1 MSQSLPTTLSNLDSP
16 RQSHSQAISQF
27 LASFSSR
34 QSLLQT
40 IRGCAIAVVALV
52 CGICIVIA
60 IDWAIVVPES
70 VRWLTSCIVYGVSFV
85 AGWLFGLKRVFLP
98 PTTEAIAWSVEES
111 SPVFHESLVASVGLQ
126 RPSGSVNPGSR
137 AFVDAIEQKVAHEI
151 KGIAIDTI
159 LPWGAISKHLLS
171 AIVAIA
177 LVLLAC
183 CIPSA
188 KFPERLARAMLPFV
202 SFARPSTVQI
212 AILEPNLSALSVP
225 SDQILSFAIA
235 VTGGSPSDAL
245 LEIIEFGPNLNS
257 GDNPNALDKLQSL
270 KMSRSSDFPLRFAV
284 TTPIS
289 DRSMSFRFQSGDAE
303 TVWRTI
309 TPMQRPKAI
318 AFQSEVDP
326 PAYAQM
332 PKESVSNPRGDLRV
346 LKGSRV
352 KIDIDVNQPL
362 SDASMEL
369 EFPDSGKRETVALRR
384 EKVAGQIALA
394 PGAKQRYTAELEI
407 DRDATYQVRLVSE
420 SAYQG
425 KHIENTYSPRYR
437 IDAIEDASPTM
448 EWSANTKA
456 IWGAQPPKPNQVFI
470 VAPDE
475 LIGLSAVVSDNLP
488 VESFF
493 HEASVNRGPWITVHE
508 KLTRT
513 SVPADEI
520 PDERSESN
528 LSKASREQSNWTWDL
543 VGLAASSGDSV
554 TTRVTAMDRKGNK
567 ASSSTLQF
575 SLAAVGFDWDRH
587 KAMMKRSQLVPLLE
601 PLSNTLSKPREQLR
615 PRIEKLRDNNTPVEE
630 RRQTIA
636 DLRLVIEA
644 SASAA
649 RAFLSSADVVI
660 KDIGRCVD
668 QGEVELTVRVIS
680 RIEKE
685 WLASMSYGADQVELS
700 FDAAI
705 NPDAKSAEW
714 RKRELEQSTV
724 RLLQAYD
731 SSFDNTRRTL
741 DIYRQFIGLE
751 LQAALT
757 SDLSHL
763 RDHQRS
769 SLDRNSTDEF
779 TSLCR
784 SQQIAEHYVDAITKL
799 AFEMEPKLNQDF
811 RNRLPELYRWL
822 EQTRTEMQDL
832 TQQAPSDQATKGLR
846 ARIERS
852 VAELQNVRWVFNL
865 QGNLIWDVVNCRK
878 ELLNRSGSLWQS
890 IERFYD
896 RHNRR
901 VEANNDKSID
911 TLELLA
917 RNEKLT
923 QEATGPILSAINQML
938 ERRDIHQRRALSDP
952 LYASDMGMAY
962 RAWTSVL
969 ERWVLEPAQL
979 TESFADAQA
988 IAKAFRVLEAFHES
1002 VEARLVV
1009 QSLLPIEQYEW
1020 KTQEGRLY
1028 NPKQWDSVNL
1038 RLELAQQW
1046 MREAG
1051 FPGGVADKFNG
1062 LRWTEPA
1069 QNINKKLNPRRDAN
1083 HENLVSSAEEL
1094 RALLVLWAEADL
1106 AAKPT
1111 LDQARAT
1118 LAKFSPSVTELAK
1131 QASKATQKLEELT
1144 KQMNPKKSEEQK
1156 ERQKE
1161 NGKKADS
1168 QVDDTQ
1174 ANDTQANK
1182 TPEKTEQSTSTAIP
1196 TQKQIQRER
1205 EVSES
1210 KISQLQDALI
1220 EMANKQDLLDKAEL
1234 DTARDSDH
1242 SLKLL
1247 DAVVPMMNEALNE
1260 AIEATSNSAADKAEK
1275 VTEAVKQESK
1285 AVAAMDKIADHF
1297 ALLATQS
1304 EDSATNPDLEK
1315 SRAELNKMMEE
1326 SIRELATTPEMMP
1339 LVDQSEN
1346 YKRAEQLEELANS
1359 DPDTL
1364 LKRLESELKKNP
1376 TMQQELSQIS
1386 KENAQSLAN
1395 ELKNASVTE
1404 DTLARQL
1411 ENADAKLVGEKRLKL
1426 DELQSAAEQADRF
1439 AARLLDNAERAA
1451 QRSGLK
1457 TQTPTVQKAAADLR
1471 AAAQAARNLNEQTP
1485 RNDLESA
1492 SQKLL
1497 ERTGEAIKQV
1507 EAASQAIQPSVDQAV
1522 EKDEGRRQN
1531 VRNETQKIQT
1541 QNRNELLHQAKEHLA
1556 QSQRL
1561 SDQAKKRVQ
1570 QSQAEF
1576 DNLNKQR
1583 QGAKGNLDKQP
1594 ASEPAMDALRQAT
1607 NRAEQALSKKLAE
1620 EKIAAQAEAF
1630 NGKAKE
1636 KLEAFERDGN
1646 ANIDKPNPQ
1655 AALALEQLGKA
1666 KAQLDQIAEQVKSTV
1681 QSIAELPQPQPTA
1694 TTLTAEEREQGKTQ
1708 EKVFDVARQLER
1720 SSRHEERLQN
1730 DQGAK
1735 KLAAQAESVAN
1746 TAKGS
1751 VNQARD
1757 QLSSNA
1763 KETEK
1768 SERDQSDA
1776 AKNEDLKATFNRP
1789 ESSAA
1794 QAGLNKSS
1802 QDLAAQSNQIG
1813 QLLGEMKGSSPSSS
1827 AQESASNSTKQS
1839 DSDSGPSV
1847 LRELQQTQARE
1858 MARMLDVLDRQMNSG
1873 ENNSEQSAVAG
1884 SNEKEPNADGSKS
1897 QAESKG
1903 TNAKP
1908 EGASE
1913 DRNGAR
1919 SSFKDSVKNSADK
1932 LSNSM
1937 GQERLAQRAEN
1948 QSQSTSRN
1956 QSRGS
1961 RPQGN
1966 QTRNSRFPNE
1976 KSADFTLPG
1985 ASRAQNRDWGKLR
1998 DQRAEDALEGQRD
2011 EFDPEF
2017 NRAIQAYYKALG
2029 KP

>member
-1 MSQSLPTTLSNLDSP
+1 MSQSLPTTLSNLDSK
-16 RQSHSQAISQF
+16 RQTHSQAISQF
-27 LASFSSR
+27 LASVSSR
-34 QSLLQT
+34 QTLLQT
-40 IRGCAIAVVALV
+40 IRGCAIAMFALMCGACFVV
-52 CGICIVIA
+52 A
-60 IDWAIVVPES
+60 IDWAVMVPES
-70 VRWLTSCIVYGVSFV
+70 VRWLMSCAVYGVSFL
-85 AGWLFGLKRVFLP
+85 AGWFCGLKRVFRP
-98 PTTEAIAWSVEES
+98 PSIEAVAWSVEES
-111 SPVFHESLVASVGLQ
+111 SPVFRESLVASVGLQ
-126 RPSGSVNPGSR
+126 GPRGSGNSGSR

-151 KGIAIDTI
+151 KEIAIDTI

-171 AIVAIA
+171 AIAAIA

-183 CIPSA
+183 CIPGA
-188 KFPERLARAMLPFV
+188 RFPERLARAMLPFV

-225 SDQILSFAIA
+225 SDQILSFAIE
-235 VTGGSPSDAL
+235 VTGGSPADAL
-245 LEIIEFGPNLNS
+245 LEIIESGPNLNS
-257 GDNPNALDKLQSL
+257 GDNSIAQRKRQTL
-270 KMSRSSDFPLRFAV
+270 KMSRTSDIPLRFAV

-303 TVWRTI
+303 TIWRNI
-309 TPMQRPKAI
+309 TPMPRPKAI
-318 AFQSEVDP
+318 AFHSEVEP
-326 PAYAQM
+326 PAYTQL
-332 PKESVSNPRGDLRV
+332 PKESASNSRGDLRV

-352 KIDIDVNQPL
+352 KLDIDVSQPL
-362 SDASMEL
+362 SEASMEL

-384 EKVAGQIALA
+384 VTVAGQIAFA
-394 PGAKQRYTAELEI
+394 PGAKQRYSAELEI
-407 DRDATYQVRLVSE
+407 ERDATYQVRLVSE
-420 SAYQG
+420 FAYQG

-437 IDAIEDASPTM
+437 IDAIEDVSPTI
-448 EWSANTKA
+448 EWIANSKS
-456 IWGAQPPKPNQVFI
+456 IWGEQPPKPNQVFI

-508 KLTRT
+508 ELAR
-513 SVPADEI
+513 SNVLADGI
-520 PDERSESN
+520 FAERYESS
-528 LSKASREQSNWTWDL
+528 LSKKSREQSNWTWDL
-543 VGLAASSGDSV
+543 IGLAASSGDSV
-554 TTRVTAMDRKGNK
+554 TTRVTAVDRKGNK
-567 ASSSTLQF
+567 ASSASLQF
-575 SLAAVGFDWDRH
+575 SLAAVGFDRDRH
-587 KAMMKRSQLVPLLE
+587 KAMLKRSELVPLLE
-601 PLSNTLSKPREQLR
+601 TLSNTLSKPREQLR
-615 PRIEKLRDNNTPVEE
+615 PRIEKLRDSNTPIDE

-636 DLRLVIEA
+636 DLRLLIES
-644 SASAA
+644 SALAA
-649 RAFLSSADVVI
+649 QGVLASADVVI
-660 KDIGRCVD
+660 RDIGRCVD
-668 QGEVELTVRVIS
+668 QGEVELTVRVVS

-685 WLASMSYGADQVELS
+685 WMASMSYGADQVEMS
-700 FDAAI
+700 FDATV
-705 NPDAKSAEW
+705 NPETKSAEW
-714 RKRELEQSTV
+714 HKRELEQSAV

-731 SSFDNTRRTL
+731 SSFDNARRTL
-741 DIYRQFIGLE
+741 DIYRQFLGLE

-757 SDLSHL
+757 SDMTQL

-769 SLDRNSTDEF
+769 SLDRNSMDDF
-779 TSLCR
+779 TSMCR
-784 SQQIAEHYVDAITKL
+784 SQQIAENYVDAITKL

-852 VAELQNVRWVFNL
+852 VAELQNVRWVFHL

-878 ELLNRSGSLWQS
+878 ELLNRSGSIWQS
-890 IERFYD
+890 MERFYD

-923 QEATGPILSAINQML
+923 REATGPILSAISQMI

-979 TESFADAQA
+979 TESFADLQA
-988 IAKAFRVLEAFHES
+988 ITKAFRVLEAFHET

-1009 QSLLPIEQYEW
+1009 LSLLPLEQYEW
-1020 KTQEGRLY
+1020 KTQEGRLH

-1038 RLELAQQW
+1038 RLELAHQW

-1051 FPGGVADKFNG
+1051 FPGAVADKFNG
-1062 LRWTEPA
+1062 LRWTEPS

-1094 RALLVLWAEADL
+1094 RSLLVLWAEADL

-1118 LAKFSPSVTELAK
+1118 LAKFSPSVSELAK
-1131 QASKATQKLEELT
+1131 QASKATQKLEQLT

-1156 ERQKE
+1156 EQQKE
-1161 NGKKADS
+1161 NSKQADPS
-1168 QVDDTQ
+1168 VDDKQ
-1174 ANDTQANK
+1174 VNDTK
-1182 TPEKTEQSTSTAIP
+1182 KKSEPSTASAIP
-1196 TQKQIQRER
+1196 TQKQIQQVREA
-1205 EVSES
+1205 SES

-1234 DTARDSDH
+1234 DTARDSDR
-1242 SLKLL
+1242 SIKLL

-1260 AIEATSNSAADKAEK
+1260 AIEATSNSSADKAERVK
-1275 VTEAVKQESK
+1275 EAVKQESK

-1297 ALLATQS
+1297 ALLAAQS
-1304 EDSATNPDLEK
+1304 DDNATNPELEK
-1315 SRAELNKMMEE
+1315 SRTELNQMMEE
-1326 SIRELATTPEMMP
+1326 SNREFATTPEMIP
-1339 LVDQSEN
+1339 ISDQAEN

-1359 DPDTL
+1359 DPHTL

-1395 ELKNASVTE
+1395 ELKNASITE
-1404 DTLARQL
+1404 DSLAKQL
-1411 ENADAKLVGEKRLKL
+1411 ENADAKLLGEKRLKL
-1426 DELQSAAEQADRF
+1426 DELQSAAEQAERF

-1471 AAAQAARNLNEQTP
+1471 TAAQAARNLNDQTP
-1485 RNDLESA
+1485 RNEMAAA

-1507 EAASQAIQPSVDQAV
+1507 EVASQAIQPSVDQTV

-1556 QSQRL
+1556 HSQRL
-1561 SDQAKKRVQ
+1561 SDQAKKRLQ
-1570 QSQAEF
+1570 QSQAEL
-1576 DNLNKQR
+1576 DNFNKQR
-1583 QGAKGNLDKQP
+1583 QAAKGNLDKQP

-1607 NRAEQALSKKLAE
+1607 SRAEQALAKKLAE
-1620 EKIAAQAEAF
+1620 EKVAAQAEAF

-1636 KLEAFERDGN
+1636 KLDAFEREGN
-1646 ANIDKPNPQ
+1646 ANVDKPNPH
-1655 AALALEQLGKA
+1655 AALALEQLEKA
-1666 KAQLDQIAEQVKSTV
+1666 KAQLGQIEDQVKSTQ
-1681 QSIAELPQPQPTA
+1681 QSLAELPQPQPTSA
-1694 TTLTAEEREQGKTQ
+1694 TLAAEEREQGKTQ
-1708 EKVFDVARQLER
+1708 EKVIDVARQLAR

-1730 DQGAK
+1730 DSGAK
-1735 KLAAQAESVAN
+1735 KLAVQAESVAN
-1746 TAKGS
+1746 AAKGS
-1751 VNQARD
+1751 VNQARE
-1757 QLSSNA
+1757 QLNANA

-1768 SERDQSDA
+1768 SERDQSEA
-1776 AKNEDLKATFNRP
+1776 AKNEDLKSTFSRP

-1794 QAGLNKSS
+1794 QAGLIKSS

-1813 QLLGEMKGSSPSSS
+1813 QLLGEMKGSAQSSS
-1827 AQESASNSTKQS
+1827 AQESASNSTKQA
-1839 DSDSGPSV
+1839 DSDYGQAV
-1847 LRELQQTQARE
+1847 LRELKQTQARE

-1873 ENNSEQSAVAG
+1873 DNNSEQSAVAG
-1884 SNEKEPNADGSKS
+1884 TSDKESNADSSKS

-1903 TNAKP
+1903 NGAKP

-1919 SSFKDSVKNSADK
+1919 SSFKDSVKSSAEK
-1932 LSNSM
+1932 LASSM

-1948 QSQSTSRN
+1948 QSQSSSRN
-1956 QSRGS
+1956 QSKGS
-1961 RPQGN
+1961 RSQGS
-1966 QTRNSRFPNE
+1966 QTRNSRFLNE
-1976 KSADFTLPG
+1976 KGADFTLPG
-1985 ASRAQNRDWGKLR
+1985 ASRAQNREWGKLR
-1998 DQRAEDALEGQRD
+1998 AQRAEDAVEGQRD

-2017 NRAIQAYYKALG
+2017 NSAIQAYYKALG

>member
-1 MSQSLPTTLSNLDSP
+1 MSQSLPTTLSNLDTQ
-16 RQSHSQAISQF
+16 RQSHQQAISQF

-34 QSLLQT
+34 QSLMQT
-40 IRGCAIAVVALV
+40 IRGFATALV
-52 CGICIVIA
+52 TLMCGVCVIIA
-60 IDWAIVVPES
+60 IDWSVVVPDS
-70 VRWLTSCIVYGVSFV
+70 VRWLISCVVYGVSFV
-85 AGWLFGLKRVFLP
+85 AGWLFGLKRVFLS

-111 SPVFHESLVASVGLQ
+111 TPVFHESLVASVGLQ
-126 RPSGSVNPGSR
+126 IASGKSNTGSSE
-137 AFVDAIEQKVAHEI
+137 FVDAIEQNVAHEI

-159 LPWGAISKHLLS
+159 LPWGAISKHLWS
-171 AIVAIA
+171 SVTAIA

-183 CIPSA
+183 FIPSA

-202 SFARPSTVQI
+202 SFPRPSTVQI
-212 AILEPNLSALSVP
+212 AILEPNLKALSVP
-225 SDQILSFAIA
+225 SDQILSFAIE
-235 VTGGSPSDAL
+235 VTGGSPTDAF
-245 LEIIEFGPNLNS
+245 LEIIESGPNLNS
-257 GDNPNALDKLQSL
+257 TDNSNSVDKRQGL
-270 KMSRSSDFPLRFAV
+270 KMSRVSELPLRFAV

-289 DRSMSFRFQSGDAE
+289 DRSLSFRFQSGDAE
-303 TVWRTI
+303 TVWRTM
-309 TPMQRPKAI
+309 TPMPRPKAI
-318 AFQSEVDP
+318 AFHSEVEP
-326 PAYAQM
+326 PAYTQM
-332 PKESVSNPRGDLRV
+332 PKETASNLRGDLRV

-352 KIDIDVNQPL
+352 KVDIDVNQPL

-369 EFPDSGKRETVALRR
+369 EFPETGKRETLMLRR
-384 EKVAGQIALA
+384 EKVTASIALV
-394 PGAKQRYTAELEI
+394 PGAKQRLTTEFDIE
-407 DRDATYQVRLVSE
+407 RDATYQVRLVSE
-420 SAYQG
+420 FEYQG
-425 KHIENTYSPRYR
+425 RHIENTFSPRYR
-437 IDAIEDASPTM
+437 IDAIEDSSPTID
-448 EWSANTKA
+448 WSANTRA
-456 IWGAQPPKPNQVFI
+456 IWGEQQPKANQVFL

-488 VESFF
+488 VQSFS

-508 KLTRT
+508 ELTR
-513 SVPADEI
+513 SKLLADEFA
-520 PDERSESN
+520 DNRADSSF
-528 LSKASREQSNWTWDL
+528 SKAIREQSNWTWDL
-543 VGLAASSGDSV
+543 IGLAASSGDLL
-554 TTRVTAMDRKGNK
+554 TTRITAVDRKGNK
-567 ASSSTLQF
+567 ASSPTLQF
-575 SLAAVGFDWDRH
+575 SLAAVGFDRDRH
-587 KAMMKRSQLVPLLE
+587 KSMVKRSELVPLLE
-601 PLSNTLSKPREQLR
+601 TLSNALSKPREQLR
-615 PRIEKLRDNNTPVEE
+615 PRIEKLRDSNTPLEE

-649 RAFLSSADVVI
+649 RGLLSSSDAVI
-660 KDIGRCVD
+660 KEIGRCVD
-668 QGEVELTVRVIS
+668 QGEVELIVRVVS

-685 WLASMSYGADQVELS
+685 WLASMNYGTDQIEQS

-705 NPDAKSAEW
+705 NSDTKSAEW
-714 RKRELEQSTV
+714 HKRELEQISI
-724 RLLQAYD
+724 RLLQAFD
-731 SSFDNTRRTL
+731 SSFDNAKRTL

-757 SDLSHL
+757 SDLTNL
-763 RDHQRS
+763 REHQIS
-769 SLDRNSTDEF
+769 SLNRNSTDEF

-784 SQQIAEHYVDAITKL
+784 SQQIAEHYIDSVANL
-799 AFEMEPKLNQDF
+799 ALQMEPKLNQDF
-811 RNRLPELYRWL
+811 KNRLPELYRWL
-822 EQTRTEMQDL
+822 DQTRTDMQDL
-832 TQQAPSDQATKGLR
+832 AQQAQSDQATKGLR

-852 VAELQNVRWVFNL
+852 VSELQNVRWVFNL

-878 ELLNRSGSLWQS
+878 ELLNRSGSIWQS

-901 VEANNDKSID
+901 VEVGKDKSID
-911 TLELLA
+911 TLEQLA

-923 QEATGPILSAINQML
+923 QEATGPILSAISQML

-952 LYASDMGMAY
+952 MYASDMGMAY
-962 RAWTSVL
+962 RAWTSIL
-969 ERWVLEPAQL
+969 ERWVMEPAQL

-988 IAKAFRVLEAFHES
+988 IAKAFRVVEAFHET

-1009 QSLLPIEQYEW
+1009 QSLLPLEQYEW

-1051 FPGGVADKFNG
+1051 FPAGVADKFNG

-1094 RALLVLWAEADL
+1094 RTLLVLWAEADL

-1144 KQMNPKKSEEQK
+1144 KQMIPKKTEEQK
-1156 ERQKE
+1156 DRQKE
-1161 NGKKADS
+1161 NSQKADTE
-1168 QVDDTQ
+1168 VNDTQ
-1174 ANDTQANK
+1174 ANDTTKKVEPSISA
-1182 TPEKTEQSTSTAIP
+1182 SIP
-1196 TQKQIQRER
+1196 TQKQIQRGR

-1234 DTARDSDH
+1234 DAARDSDH

-1247 DAVVPMMNEALNE
+1247 DAVVPMMNEALDE
-1260 AIEATSNSAADKAEK
+1260 AIESISNSAADKKER
-1275 VTEAVKQESK
+1275 VNEAVEQESK

-1304 EDSATNPDLEK
+1304 EDDATNPELEK
-1315 SRAELNKMMEE
+1315 SRTELNKMMEE
-1326 SIRELATTPEMMP
+1326 SVQDYATTPEMMP
-1339 LVDQSEN
+1339 LADQSEN
-1346 YKRAEQLEELANS
+1346 YKRAEELEELANS

-1395 ELKNASVTE
+1395 ELRNASQTE
-1404 DTLARQL
+1404 DSLSKQL

-1426 DELQSAAEQADRF
+1426 DELQSAAEQVDRF
-1439 AARLLDNAERAA
+1439 AARLLDNSERAA
-1451 QRSGLK
+1451 QRSGMK

-1471 AAAQAARNLNEQTP
+1471 AAAQAVRNLNEQTP

-1507 EAASQAIQPSVDQAV
+1507 EAASQTIQPSIDQAI

-1531 VRNETQKIQT
+1531 VRNETLKIQT
-1541 QNRNELLHQAKEHLA
+1541 QNRNELLHQAKEHVA

-1570 QSQAEF
+1570 QSQTEL

-1583 QGAKGNLDKQP
+1583 QAAKGNLEKQP
-1594 ASEPAMDALRQAT
+1594 ASEPAINALRQAT
-1607 NRAEQALSKKLAE
+1607 SRAEQALAKKLAE

-1636 KLEAFERDGN
+1636 KLDAFERDGN

-1655 AALALEQLGKA
+1655 AALALEQLEKA
-1666 KAQLDQIAEQVKSTV
+1666 KAQLDQIEEQVKATR
-1681 QSIAELPQPQPTA
+1681 QSLGQLPQPQSTA
-1694 TTLTAEEREQGKTQ
+1694 ATLTAEEREQGKIQ

-1746 TAKGS
+1746 AAKGS

-1757 QLSSNA
+1757 QLSANA

-1768 SERDQSDA
+1768 LERDQSDA
-1776 AKNEDLKATFNRP
+1776 TQNEELKATFNRP

-1794 QAGLNKSS
+1794 QAGLNNSS
-1802 QDLAAQSNQIG
+1802 QELAAQSNQIG
-1813 QLLGEMKGSSPSSS
+1813 QLLGEMKGSSQPNSS
-1827 AQESASNSTKQS
+1827 QESASNSTKQT

-1847 LRELQQTQARE
+1847 LRELKQTQARE

-1873 ENNSEQSAVAG
+1873 DNNSEQSAFAG
-1884 SNEKEPNADGSKS
+1884 SNEKEPNADSSKA

-1903 TNAKP
+1903 SNANSKP
-1908 EGASE
+1908 DGASG

-1919 SSFKDSVKNSADK
+1919 SSFKDSVKNSAEK
-1932 LSNSM
+1932 LSSSM
-1937 GQERLAQRAEN
+1937 GQERLAQRAES
-1948 QSQSTSRN
+1948 QLQSTSRN

-1966 QTRNSRFPNE
+1966 QTRNGRFPNE

-1985 ASRAQNRDWGKLR
+1985 ASRAQNREWGKLR
-1998 DQRAEDALEGQRD
+1998 DQRAEDAVEGQRD

-2029 KP
+2029 NP